1 MRLKALRAISATAVC
16 ALVTMVI
23 EYVAVP
29 QAARIIPGALM
40 VFFLPGF
47 ATVRAV
53 LPARDMS
60 GGERLLASLGVS
72 MVITICTSVLLG
84 ATVGLSQRSAAV
96 TLGGLTLVACF
107 FASIRERRDWR
118 SFEDLDEWH
127 R

>member
-1 MRLKALRAISATAVC
+1 MVPGRLMVILATAVC
-16 ALVTMVI
+16 ALMAMVI

-29 QAARIIPGALM
+29 QAARIIPGVLM

-53 LPARDMS
+53 LGARDMS
-60 GGERLLASLGVS
+60 RGERLLASLSVS
-72 MVITICTSVLLG
+72 VVITVCASVLLG

-107 FASIRERRDWR
+107 FALLRERRDWP
-118 SFEDLDEWH
+118 SFEDLDEW